1 MNVNN
6 TTEYKLPRMRTI
18 PKAYEEIKAL
28 DPETSLSMRGLR
40 KLVGS
45 GQIPTVKIANKVLI
59 NMDLLLEWLAC
70 YNTSTV
76 GA

>member
-6 TTEYKLPRMRTI
+6 TTEYKLPRMRAI

-59 NMDLLLEWLAC
+59 NLDLLIDWLAC